1 MNVRAIKELIRHYNL
16 GISPR
21 RLGQHFLVDP
31 KVLARLGGQIEAK
44 PDDRVLEIGAGLG
57 ALTEQLL
64 QTGAVVYAVERD
76 ARFLRV
82 LTDRFRNAANLQF
95 VRSDILRVDLSSY
108 AMGDKHSLLVVGNI
122 PYSLTSPILEFL
134 LHQKQWVRRAIL
146 TIQKE
151 VADRIVAHPGNKV
164 YSSISVFVQVAFRPS
179 IAFTIHPG
187 AFYPQPKVT
196 SAVLQLD
203 PLSEPSVPVEDE
215 QGVLK
220 LVRAV
225 FSYRRKTLLNALIAS
240 GNWGKREGIL
250 PRLKHAGIDPLRRPE
265 TFTLSEFAKL
275 YRSLSPPL

>member
-108 AMGDKHSLLVVGNI
+108 AMGDKHSL
-122 PYSLTSPILEFL
+122 
-134 LHQKQWVRRAIL
+134 
-146 TIQKE
+146 
-151 VADRIVAHPGNKV
+151 
-164 YSSISVFVQVAFRPS
+164 
-179 IAFTIHPG
+179 
-187 AFYPQPKVT
+187 
-196 SAVLQLD
+196 
-203 PLSEPSVPVEDE
+203 
-215 QGVLK
+215 
-220 LVRAV
+220 
-225 FSYRRKTLLNALIAS
+225 
-240 GNWGKREGIL
+240 
-250 PRLKHAGIDPLRRPE
+250 
-265 TFTLSEFAKL
+265 
-275 YRSLSPPL
+275 